1 MKYKKSVEE
10 MYDSKSNF
18 IVLGLTGRTGS
29 GCTTVANILEKDNF
43 NNLDLKT
50 PKEYD
55 YKDAEERKYRI
66 YYQYMSNDNKWVPFI
81 SLEVSSIILYFALK
95 EDVNDIKQW
104 LDNMCKE
111 KAIYLPEKESIFSEL
126 ESDMKEL
133 FDDAKKFDFD
143 KLKKKHYSNEDDNQE
158 IWKKYFKYFTMDIKE
173 AKNIFKNRFNNYTC
187 YQIVDTE
194 HGKTRIKHDFFTYFM
209 QMLGNNLRM
218 SGEPVQSIYTDGQYN
233 QFIKNIVVLIDFIR
247 YYKTNIENGDNK
259 DVRVCI
265 DAIRN
270 PYEAHYLHDCYR
282 SFFLIAIST
291 EDKDRRARLKDYD
304 LNKITHLDEV
314 EYPSKFNNPSERF
327 YHQNIQECIENANI
341 HLYNSNVSDGKY
353 FDLTQQIIKYIAL
366 MLHPGLVTPSHI
378 ERCMQLAFNAKFNSG
393 CLSRQVGAVITR
405 EDYSIQSVGWND
417 VPKGQVSCALRD
429 AFNFQKNKDA
439 TTYSEYECNNEEFCN
454 SMKSICEKVADEMNG
469 MPYPFCFK
477 DVYNGMKGDKNQ
489 VYTRALHAEENAFLQ
504 ISKYGGTP
512 VQNGYLFVTASPCE
526 LCSKKAFQL
535 GIKKIYYIDPYPG
548 IAKSHIISYKI
559 KEKPDMYLFY
569 GAIGQAYIEL
579 YSSRMPYK
587 DELELLTGV
596 KPKTVLKEK
605 NEIKEIP
612 YESIEYSLLESKL
625 EFNEN
630 LINIKYTS
638 NVKGKVLSNE
648 LTQINKKLRWT
659 GDKFNKPPK
668 CIGKDCKITMDLPIG
683 EYYSYTIIFDSKL
696 SKDKTFEYSI
706 TTPLRDSGKIM
717 ERYLAYYIKH
727 KTEKIIL
734 ELAFPKSK
742 KVSVVSK
749 EFADKNRTIM
759 INEGD
764 ATVKETDDQIIYT
777 FTKTNPNVCYTYS
790 LEWEFQD

>member
-1 MKYKKSVEE
+1 MEYKKLVEE

-29 GCTTVANILEKDNF
+29 GCTTVANILEKDKF
-43 NNLDLKT
+43 KNLDLKT

-55 YKDAEERKYRI
+55 YKDAEERKYRV
-66 YYQYMSNDNKWVPFI
+66 YYRYMSNGKWKPFI
-81 SLEVSSIILYFALK
+81 SLEVSSIILYLALK
-95 EDVNDIKQW
+95 EDVDEMEKW

-111 KAIYLPEKESIFSEL
+111 QAIDLPEKESIFNEL
-126 ESDMKEL
+126 EGDIKKL
-133 FDDAKKFDFD
+133 FDDAKRFD
-143 KLKKKHYSNEDDNQE
+143 LKKLQKQCYSNDEYGTDNWGE
-158 IWKKYFKYFTMDIKE
+158 YFKYFTTDIKV
-173 AKNIFKNRFNNYTC
+173 AKSSFKNKFNNYIC
-187 YQIVDTE
+187 YQIVNTE
-194 HGKTRIKHDFFTYFM
+194 HGTTKIKHDFFTYIM

-218 SGEPVQSIYTDGQYN
+218 SGKPFESRYDSDGRYN
-233 QFIKNIVVLIDFIR
+233 QFIKNIAVLIDFIR
-247 YYKTNIENGDNK
+247 YYKTNIEKEGDK
-259 DVRVCI
+259 DVRICI

-291 EDKDRRARLKDYD
+291 EDKDRRTRLKDYD
-304 LNKITHLDEV
+304 LNKIAHLDEV

-341 HLYNSNVSDGKY
+341 HLYNSNISDGKY

-393 CLSRQVGAVITR
+393 CLSRQVGAVVTR

-429 AFNFQKNKDA
+429 AFNFQRNKDA
-439 TTYSEYECNNEEFCN
+439 TTYSEYECTNKEFDE
-454 SMKSICEKVADEMNG
+454 SMKCICEKVADKMNG
-469 MPYPFCFK
+469 MPYPYCFK
-477 DVYNGMKGDKNQ
+477 DIYNGMKGDKNQ

-587 DELELLTGV
+587 DELELLTEI
-596 KPKTVLKEK
+596 KPKTVLK
-605 NEIKEIP
+605 
-612 YESIEYSLLESKL
+612 
-625 EFNEN
+625 
-630 LINIKYTS
+630 
-638 NVKGKVLSNE
+638 GK
-648 LTQINKKLRWT
+648 K
-659 GDKFNKPPK
+659 
-668 CIGKDCKITMDLPIG
+668 
-683 EYYSYTIIFDSKL
+683 
-696 SKDKTFEYSI
+696 
-706 TTPLRDSGKIM
+706 
-717 ERYLAYYIKH
+717 
-727 KTEKIIL
+727 
-734 ELAFPKSK
+734 
-742 KVSVVSK
+742 
-749 EFADKNRTIM
+749 
-759 INEGD
+759 
-764 ATVKETDDQIIYT
+764 
-777 FTKTNPNVCYTYS
+777 
-790 LEWEFQD
+790 